1 MHYHKL
7 ILPPLLIVASIL
19 LSSETCVA
27 FPPSFRRAASIPL
40 RSFEV
45 IDLFT
50 SKAVANKDSSNYL
63 SYNAFRCPTTI
74 YSSAA
79 ASSDGSNDK
88 KEESKSNYM
97 LPYLKQ
103 LLLLCRP
110 INFPI
115 VFLFHVLGVH
125 QALEFW
131 KATMQPASSPMLF
144 SMLTTPSMLFVFM
157 SLMLVTST
165 SMITNDYYDA
175 RLGVDVVSTTGGK
188 REEYEHYHPL
198 AEGTVPFTV
207 TKTFDSVSEL
217 FAHIMCFDTSRY
229 LSDIY

>member
-1 MHYHKL
+1 MF
-7 ILPPLLIVASIL
+7 
-19 LSSETCVA
+19 SST
-27 FPPSFRRAASIPL
+27 
-40 RSFEV
+40 
-45 IDLFT
+45 
-50 SKAVANKDSSNYL
+50 AVANGDSSNYL
-63 SYNAFRCPTTI
+63 SYKAFRCPTTI

-79 ASSDGSNDK
+79 ASSDGNNSNE
-88 KEESKSNYM
+88 EESKSNYIR
-97 LPYLKQ
+97 PYLKQ

-131 KATMQPASSPMLF
+131 KATMQPVATPMLF
-144 SMLTTPSMLFVFM
+144 SMLTTPSMLFVFI
-157 SLMLVTST
+157 SLMMVTST

-175 RLGVDVVSTTGGK
+175 RLGVDVVPAEGSKSG
-188 REEYEHYHPL
+188 EYEHYHPL

-217 FAHIMCFDTSRY
+217 FAHNMCRY
-229 LSDIY
+229 LCDIY

>member
-1 MHYHKL
+1 MPQL
-7 ILPPLLIVASIL
+7 LLLIVASIL
-19 LSSETCVA
+19 LNSETCIA

-45 IDLFT
+45 IDIFT
-50 SKAVANKDSSNYL
+50 STAVANKDSSNYL
-63 SYNAFRCPTTI
+63 SYNVFRCPTTL
-74 YSSAA
+74 YSSAV
-79 ASSDGSNDK
+79 ASSDASNDK
-88 KEESKSNYM
+88 EEESKSNYIR
-97 LPYLKQ
+97 PYLKQ

-131 KATMQPASSPMLF
+131 KATMQPESSPMLF

-175 RLGVDVVSTTGGK
+175 RLGVDVVSTTEGE

-198 AEGTVPFTV
+198 AEGTVPFSV

-217 FAHIMCFDTSRY
+217 FAHIMYQY

>member
-1 MHYHKL
+1 MP
-7 ILPPLLIVASIL
+7 PPLLIVASIL

-50 SKAVANKDSSNYL
+50 SKAVANKDSSNCL

-115 VFLFHVLGVH
+115 IFLFHVLGVH

-175 RLGVDVVSTTGGK
+175 RLGVDVVPAAKEKS
-188 REEYEHYHPL
+188 EEYEHYHPL

-217 FAHIMCFDTSRY
+217 FAHIMLFDTSRY